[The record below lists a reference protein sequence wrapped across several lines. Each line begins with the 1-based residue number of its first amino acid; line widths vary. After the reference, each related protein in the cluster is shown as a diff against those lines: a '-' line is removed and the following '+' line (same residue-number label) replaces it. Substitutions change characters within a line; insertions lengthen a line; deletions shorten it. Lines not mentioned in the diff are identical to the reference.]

1 MDLKYSAN
9 KKINDAVLEGVEI
22 MCRVFWGPD
31 LESCRHMI
39 EGNFFQSFE
48 TILTKPEAKPSVI
61 LDNINSI
68 INRFDT
74 HQSLFHHL
82 NECYVRLFVNNKEG
96 ITTPLYQSCYEFEN
110 APMMGES
117 AVKMNKRFKSKG
129 LSMENRVHEPPD
141 HLAIELEYLFF
152 LLQDSGVGRDDN
164 QDKFVSN
171 EAASFAAETM
181 LPWVIVINQRLK
193 SVTDDCRFYYLA
205 SGILVLL
212 LSLISDK

>member
-1 MDLKYSAN
+1 MDLQNSEN
-9 KKINDAVLEGVEI
+9 RKINDAVLEGIEI

-48 TILTKPEAKPSVI
+48 IILSKTEAKPSVI
-61 LDNINSI
+61 LDNINSL

-74 HQSLFHHL
+74 DQSLFHHL

>member
-1 MDLKYSAN
+1 MDIQNSEN
-9 KKINDAVLEGVEI
+9 KRFNYAVLEGVEI

-31 LESCRHMI
+31 IESCRHMI
-39 EGNFFQSFE
+39 EGDFFQSFE
-48 TILTKPEAKPSVI
+48 IILTKPEAKPSGI

-68 INRFDT
+68 INKFDT

-82 NECYVRLFVNNKEG
+82 NECYVRLFVNSKEG

-152 LLQDSGVGRDDN
+152 LLQESSVGLN
-164 QDKFVSN
+164 NNLDKFVSN
-171 EAASFAAETM
+171 EAASFATETM
-181 LPWVIVINQRLK
+181 LPWVIVFNQRLK
-193 SVTDDCRFYYLA
+193 SITDDCRFYSLA
-205 SGILVLL
+205 SGILILL
-212 LSLISDK
+212 LGLISNK